1 MAIKFSHLSK
11 SANYINVNDE
21 LVYTTANGEQI
32 FLPYQGLLTDKGND
46 YLEFESEINKG
57 CKITF
62 KIKGI
67 KPSDQIKENTR
78 YDQDKLIGESNG
90 EKVILIIKK
99 GGFKQK
105 ADTFVIGTADPCTS
119 SSSKSGDSKEDPMS
133 KKKKSREDLGLLD
146 PYYIAAVTSPM
157 GALSGAFG
165 GLKGGLKALKNFN
178 KKESYERSSDQKLV
192 EEVDRIKQLIK

>member
-78 YDQDKLIGESNG
+78 YYQDKLIG
-90 EKVILIIKK
+90 
-99 GGFKQK
+99 
-105 ADTFVIGTADPCTS
+105 
-119 SSSKSGDSKEDPMS
+119 
-133 KKKKSREDLGLLD
+133 
-146 PYYIAAVTSPM
+146 
-157 GALSGAFG
+157 
-165 GLKGGLKALKNFN
+165 
-178 KKESYERSSDQKLV
+178 
-192 EEVDRIKQLIK
+192 